1 MNGNK
6 LLILIISLIVFTI
19 IYIFFINKSYSLAY
33 EAKIAYMQ
41 DDFNKS
47 LSTSKLSLKI
57 DKYNKMAVSIKTKSL
72 ISLSY
77 IKYLKDVNSYIKK
90 INKFENTYKNMLKIK
105 MISDIMVSDFEILD
119 KSVDISSSLKVKA
132 IEANTYFINILKGQ

>member
-77 IKYLKDVNSYIKK
+77 IKYLKDANSYIKK

-119 KSVDISSSLKVKA
+119 KSVDIPSSLKVKA
-132 IEANTYFINILKGQ
+132 IEANTYFVNILKGQ